1 MLALMSA
8 MSVILTLSVFFPPFL
23 HYSVIPSCFWSPSL
37 LPSCKA
43 PPSMADSS
51 MLTLGTARS
60 LLVDSSVC
68 ETTKDHVFLGVTCE
82 DGEGRCVVRL
92 LRQRKPNSCIN
103 YSGIPAVHLS
113 AHPPLPL
120 TEMQPRV
127 ETRVVLVGEA
137 GRNAALLK
145 ALQVSDFLLAPSAPP
160 PQSRPGTLI
169 WTLQSWKDAW
179 GAKTKTRAR
188 ALAAL
193 GLSGVLL
200 LPPGCH
206 GGTMMSPTPVRLECV
221 HASSSV
227 QHARF
232 GVHMLLVGFCR
243 ASGRWRC
250 PW

>member
-113 AHPPLPL
+113 AHPPLPSSSQKCSP
-120 TEMQPRV
+120 EWR
-127 ETRVVLVGEA
+127 RG
-137 GRNAALLK
+137 
-145 ALQVSDFLLAPSAPP
+145 
-160 PQSRPGTLI
+160 
-169 WTLQSWKDAW
+169 WSWW
-179 GAKTKTRAR
+179 ERR
-188 ALAAL
+188 
-193 GLSGVLL
+193 
-200 LPPGCH
+200 
-206 GGTMMSPTPVRLECV
+206 GGTQRCSKPSRYLISFSLLQLRRRK
-221 HASSSV
+221 AV
-227 QHARF
+227 QER
-232 GVHMLLVGFCR
+232 
-243 ASGRWRC
+243 
-250 PW
+250 